1 MNILRIQVD
10 DVLTL
15 KKAHPCGSREWRVTR
30 LGVDIGLK
38 CVGCKRFVMVPRREL
53 ERKIREIRRGEKL
66 LKPQD
71 SRIEV

>member
-1 MNILRIQVD
+1 MGIVRIQVED
-10 DVLTL
+10 ILTL
-15 KKAHPCGSREWRVTR
+15 KKTHPCGSREWRVTR

-38 CVGCKRFVMVPRREL
+38 CQGCNRFVMVPRREL
-53 ERKIREIRRGEKL
+53 ERKIREIRRGEER